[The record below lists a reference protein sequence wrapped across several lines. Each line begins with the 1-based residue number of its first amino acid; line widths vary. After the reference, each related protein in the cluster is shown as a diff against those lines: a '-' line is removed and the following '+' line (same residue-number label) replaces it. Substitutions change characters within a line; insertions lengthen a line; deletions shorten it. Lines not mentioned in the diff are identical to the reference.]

1 MVNKTKVI
9 LTIMQ
14 IIVLIP
20 AIVLEYLSDKKMG
33 VVRYLVFK
41 RQIYEHGIFNSRLM
55 NIYKSLL
62 IVTFFIVIIMIIYK
76 SIKTRSNKFIM
87 SGLITIIINIFC
99 VIFIISKK
107 SVALEAYHFFI
118 IAIFII
124 IILQYFKL
132 ILDSFILN
140 K

>member
-1 MVNKTKVI
+1 MVNKTKAI

-41 RQIYEHGIFNSRLM
+41 RQVYEQGIFNLRLM
-55 NIYKSLL
+55 NIYKNLL
-62 IVTFFIVIIMIIYK
+62 IITFFIVIIMIIYK

-99 VIFIISKK
+99 VIFIISKR